1 MHVCMYARM
10 HVCLFNLSVLTKELY
25 ITLNISTKCV
35 FVTNKFNFWKCFSKL
50 LLKWGGGHWEV
61 ISAHYLL
68 PIHIQSRLKVKI
80 DQAVIGSN
88 MDHYHFSN
96 LCKVI
101 SGHIC
106 PNSH

>member
-1 MHVCMYARM
+1 MG
-10 HVCLFNLSVLTKELY
+10 
-25 ITLNISTKCV
+25 
-35 FVTNKFNFWKCFSKL
+35 
-50 LLKWGGGHWEV
+50 GGGHWEV

-80 DQAVIGSN
+80 GQSVIGSN

-101 SGHIC
+101 FARIHTKSYSKLKLGKVRIDSNIYQIHSSRFLEVISDVC
-106 PNSH
+106 SIIIYLC